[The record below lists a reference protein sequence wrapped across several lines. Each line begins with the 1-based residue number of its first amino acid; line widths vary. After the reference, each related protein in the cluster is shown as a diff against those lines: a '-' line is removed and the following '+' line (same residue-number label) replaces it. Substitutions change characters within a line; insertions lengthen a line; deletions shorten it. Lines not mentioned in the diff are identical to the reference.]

1 MVSALLI
8 LVDALISELI
18 RRSGLTE
25 AQVETISLRKRVMDG
40 QLRSIDDASLRST
53 GPVKLGTF
61 YRVLNQSRRN
71 VERSIFSILLS
82 IRLGVLS
89 PDELNRLSSLVSQ
102 PGEMDE
108 GAALQVMN
116 VLEALVKR
124 LVTL

>member
-1 MVSALLI
+1 M
-8 LVDALISELI
+8 VDALISALI
-18 RRSGLTE
+18 RMSALTS
-25 AQVETISLRKRVMDG
+25 AQVETISLRKRVMNG
-40 QLRSIDDASLRST
+40 QLRSTDAASLRST

-61 YRVLNQSRRN
+61 YRVLDQSRRN

-89 PDELNRLSSLVSQ
+89 PEELNRLSSLVSQ

-108 GAALQVMN
+108 EAAAQVMS
-116 VLEALVKR
+116 VLEVLVER